1 MILSIHKQRKSVK
14 PEHVILGKLKMR
26 SALMGMAVSV
36 VISLL
41 GPTTAVSAHKLP
53 EVAKSEQLPVK
64 DSLIVAYYGRPGVKS
79 LGILGEY
86 PLEKIIP
93 MIKAKAAEYQ
103 KIVPNQTVIPG
114 FNIIHGLATR
124 EPGADKDYITHLSSE
139 KLMKY
144 IHAANQNS
152 FAVFID
158 LQLGKMTPLEAVQS
172 VLKYLKYDNVHIA
185 LDPEFQ
191 VHGLNVRPGKVIGS
205 ITGQDINQVQ
215 AAMSDYLEKNGIT
228 EKKILLIHM
237 FTPRMIVERHPIKN
251 YEKIKLVVNLDG
263 DGSPELK
270 VKIYNSLYTKIAAT
284 KIAAGFKVFFKVDKP
299 KIMTPKQVLG
309 IDPVSNNRIKEPPKY
324 INYQ

>member
-1 MILSIHKQRKSVK
+1 MKLEHSIA
-14 PEHVILGKLKMR
+14 GKLKIR
-26 SALMGMAVSV
+26 SALMGITMSV

-41 GPTTAVSAHKLP
+41 GPTAALSEHKLKK
-53 EVAKSEQLPVK
+53 VAKSDQLPVK
-64 DSLIVAYYGRPGVKS
+64 NSLIVAYYGRPGVKS

-103 KIVPNQTVIPG
+103 KLVPGQTVIPG

-124 EPGADKDYITHLSSE
+124 EPGADKDYISHLSSK

-144 IHAANQNS
+144 ILAAKKHG

-158 LQLGKMTPLEAVQS
+158 LQLGKMKPLKAIQP

-191 VHGLNVRPGKVIGS
+191 VYGLNVRPGKVIGH
-205 ITGQDINQVQ
+205 ITGKDINQVQ
-215 AAMSDYLEKNGIT
+215 AAMTDYLKKNGIK
-228 EKKILLIHM
+228 EKKILLVHM
-237 FTPRMIVERHPIKN
+237 FTPRMVVESDPIKN

-270 VKIYNSLYTKIAAT
+270 VKIYNSLYTKISAS
-284 KIAAGFKVFFKVDKP
+284 KIAAGFKIFFKVDKP
-299 KIMTPKQVLG
+299 RIMTPKQVLG
-309 IDPVSNNRIKEPPKY
+309 IDPVSNNRIKEAPKY

>member
-1 MILSIHKQRKSVK
+1 MN
-14 PEHVILGKLKMR
+14 KLKIR
-26 SALMGMAVSV
+26 SALMGMTMSV

-41 GPTTAVSAHKLP
+41 GPTTAVSTHKLQK
-53 EVAKSEQLPVK
+53 VAKSEQLPVK

-93 MIKAKAAEYQ
+93 MVKAKAAEYQ
-103 KIVPNQTVIPG
+103 KILPDQTVIPG
-114 FNIIHGLATR
+114 FNIIYGLATR
-124 EPGADKDYITHLSSE
+124 EPGRNKNYIINLSNA
-139 KLMKY
+139 KLMTY
-144 IHAANQNS
+144 IQAANQHG
-152 FAVFID
+152 FALFID
-158 LQLGKMTPLEAVQS
+158 LQLGKMTPLQAIQP
-172 VLKYLKYDNVHIA
+172 VLKYLKYDNVHLA

-215 AAMSDYLEKNGIT
+215 AAMSDYMEKNSIT
-228 EKKILLIHM
+228 EKKILLVHM
-237 FTPRMIVERHPIKN
+237 FTSKMVVERNPIKN
-251 YEKIKLVVNLDG
+251 YDNIKLIVNLDG

-284 KIAAGFKVFFKVDKP
+284 KIAAGFKIFFKVDKP

-309 IDPVSNNRIKEPPKY
+309 IDPVSNNRIKEAPKY

>member
-1 MILSIHKQRKSVK
+1 MFIAMLI
-14 PEHVILGKLKMR
+14 
-26 SALMGMAVSV
+26 

-41 GPTTAVSAHKLP
+41 VPTTAVSAHKLKK
-53 EVAKSEQLPVK
+53 VAKAEQLPIK
-64 DSLIVAYYGRPGVKS
+64 NSLIVAYYGRPGVKS
-79 LGILGEY
+79 LGILGKHS
-86 PLEKIIP
+86 LENIIP
-93 MIKAKAAEYQ
+93 IIKAKAAEYQ
-103 KIVPNQTVIPG
+103 KILPNKTVIPG
-114 FNIIHGLATR
+114 FNIIYGLATR
-124 EPGADKDYITHLSSE
+124 EPGADKDYISHLSSK

-144 IHAANQNS
+144 IHAANKNG

-158 LQLGKMTPLEAVQS
+158 LQLGKMTPLKAMQP

-191 VHGLNVRPGKVIGS
+191 VYGLNVRPGKVIGH

-215 AAMSDYLEKNGIT
+215 AAMSNYLQKHGIT

-237 FTPRMIVERHPIKN
+237 FTSRMIVESHPIKN

-270 VKIYNSLYTKIAAT
+270 VKIYNSLYTKIDAS
-284 KIAAGFKVFFKVDKP
+284 KIAAGFKIFFKVDKP
-299 KIMTPKQVLG
+299 KIMTPKQILG
-309 IDPVSNNRIKEPPKY
+309 IDPVSNNRIKEAPKY